1 MTSKRGYRF
10 LLKGLLLSLN
20 IRLSHHTSHIPL
32 MSSLVARGYILAW
45 HSRFLATWP
54 LPRIF
59 NFVTDSHIL
68 PGSLPAIQ
76 GSHLLLEPLT
86 LAFFTSMILLILFL
100 QRGMSL
106 SLISTHQ
113 KPIISQ
119 PRYHNILHGAFP
131 HCLVRIASSSSLP
144 HMASHCITTCYLLLP
159 NSFFLELAHL
169 HSPVLNTEWL
179 SNAAGWMKGWTE

>member
-1 MTSKRGYRF
+1 
-10 LLKGLLLSLN
+10 
-20 IRLSHHTSHIPL
+20 
-32 MSSLVARGYILAW
+32 MSSLVVRGIGQNALAW

-54 LPRIF
+54 LPIIF

-86 LAFFTSMILLILFL
+86 LAFFTSTVLLILFL

-106 SLISTHQ
+106 SLISPHQ
-113 KPIISQ
+113 NPIVSQ

-131 HCLVRIASSSSLP
+131 HCPAQIASSSSLP
-144 HMASHCITTCYLLLP
+144 HMASHCYNMYLLLL

-179 SNAAGWMKGWTE
+179 SNAAGWMKGWTEQAISATASTPLHMRPMAAGHPFDHQP